1 MNRRATVLIVAGAV
15 GAGVHA
21 AIAPEHLREWVP
33 LGAAFV
39 VTAVLLGAAVA
50 TLALRPTS
58 VRAARAVAVV
68 LAGVV
73 VGYIATRVAAVPPL
87 DPEREPLDLLGV
99 ATTLVESA
107 GLVLAFPFILI
118 PGGTR

>member
-1 MNRRATVLIVAGAV
+1 MNRRANVLIVAGAA

-21 AIAPEHLREWVP
+21 AIAPEHVREWAP

-39 VTAVLLGAAVA
+39 VTAVLLGVAVA

-73 VGYIATRVAAVPPL
+73 VGYVATRVAALPPL
-87 DPEREPLDLLGV
+87 DPEREPFDVLGV
-99 ATTLVESA
+99 ATTLVEA
-107 GLVLAFPFILI
+107 VGLVLAFPLTLT